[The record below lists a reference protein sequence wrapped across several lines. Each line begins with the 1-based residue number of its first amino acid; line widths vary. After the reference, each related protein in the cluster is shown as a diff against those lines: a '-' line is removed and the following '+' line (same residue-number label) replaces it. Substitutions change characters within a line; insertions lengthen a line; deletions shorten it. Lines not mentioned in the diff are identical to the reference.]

1 MCIRMNMKPARNGA
15 FNLTDILPVGTAPTT
30 DPGIDLT
37 SWEPICNARAL
48 PAFPTPFT
56 WSVLAPTLSEAYRR
70 TASQLS
76 VPWIDTGTLFC
87 LVEGQPYGRRSMKLD
102 ASGDGLSRSGLLTQW
117 DVGSKAAESTVTAAA
132 ESAARV
138 GRWYT
143 RVRQTHWGQA
153 DLLQV
158 MEEIE
163 NLGNSV
169 QAAWVLVALALR
181 AAGMRM
187 QQRQQEVWPDAPA
200 AQVADL
206 TGHATPYEEA
216 LAQASRGRD
225 GEARTDLLTTYGHRS
240 PDELELAAPRWAE
253 ATPDGSFA
261 WPAYIEP
268 TWAGLATRQSTAEH
282 TLAARAGFFKR
293 RGVEADV
300 QFRRRIAGLFD
311 DVDDARARW
320 LAGTRIWAVAAAQET
335 VADGRIAQPGDIFLL
350 ELEEVK
356 QLMTGEWNVT
366 HRESLHELVAGR
378 RQARA
383 RLA

>member
-1 MCIRMNMKPARNGA
+1 
-15 FNLTDILPVGTAPTT
+15 LTDISPVSTPPVT

-37 SWEPICNARAL
+37 AWEPIRNVRAL
-48 PAFPTPFT
+48 PAYPTPFT
-56 WSVLAPTLSEAYRR
+56 WSILAPTLSEAYRR

-76 VPWIDTGTLFC
+76 VPWVDTGTLFC
-87 LVEGQPYGRRSMKLD
+87 LFEGQPYGRRSMKLD
-102 ASGDGLSRSGLLTQW
+102 ASGDGLGRSGLLAQW
-117 DVGSKAAESTVTAAA
+117 DAGSKAAETTLAAAA
-132 ESAARV
+132 ELAARV
-138 GRWYT
+138 GRWYA

-169 QAAWVLVALALR
+169 QTAWVLLALALR
-181 AAGMRM
+181 AAGTRM

-225 GEARTDLLTTYGHRS
+225 GETGTGLLATYGHRG
-240 PDELELAAPRWAE
+240 PNELELATPRWAE
-253 ATPDGSFA
+253 AAPGDSFV
-261 WPAYIEP
+261 WPPYIEP
-268 TWAGLATRQSTAEH
+268 VWAGLATRQRTAEQ
-282 TLAARAGFFKR
+282 TLAGRVGFFKR

-300 QFRRRIAGLFD
+300 QFRRRIASLFD
-311 DVDDARARW
+311 TVDDARARW

-335 VADGRIAQPGDIFLL
+335 VADGRIVQPADIFLL

-366 HRESLHELVAGR
+366 HRESLHELIVER
-378 RQARA
+378 RRARA
-383 RLA
+383 RFA